1 MMPSAAK
8 RIVKNTSFLIMPE
21 FVNLGLQLVFTII
34 MARWLGSSDFGMF
47 YFALAFVQLFHS
59 FSELGIWTI
68 LVRDVAQFR
77 EQRLFTY
84 VNNAVPL
91 RACLAL
97 LTYGLM
103 VLVITFSSY
112 SADVKQAVY
121 ILGVGTG
128 LSTVVRIYLAAFR
141 AFENMKYEGCGAAV
155 LSIVYTSVGV
165 PLLLKGY
172 GIAGLAIANL
182 LGDICHAVYVASAY
196 KRVFK
201 CRLLQFE
208 MDLQLWK
215 YLLIAGL
222 PLGISKVFTFVESK
236 IDVILLSLI
245 RSPVEVGW
253 YSAAR
258 RICDMLRAFPTAF
271 YGSLFP
277 LWSNYFRS
285 DMQSLQDTS
294 VKTYR
299 FMIFLALPIAVVFTI
314 LPDKILTFLLGAE
327 YVPAYYAL
335 RVLGWL
341 VVISYVGTAFGSLL
355 ISSDNCKTFTVIIG
369 IQLVTTILLSLLLG
383 PAFGATGI
391 SIAVVMS
398 HGLNTLLCYLMV
410 SKKLFSFGLFRNAI
424 TTVCAGAVMGA
435 IVLLFRQSSVFLLL
449 PLAAVSY
456 LLSFYLINDLYK
468 PNLALANRS
477 I

>member
-1 MMPSAAK
+1 
-8 RIVKNTSFLIMPE
+8 MPE

-68 LVRDVAQFR
+68 LVRDVAQFK
-77 EQRLFTY
+77 EERLSTY

-91 RACLAL
+91 RACLTL

-103 VLVITFSSY
+103 TLVITLSGY
-112 SADVKQAVY
+112 SAEVKHTVY
-121 ILGVGTG
+121 VLGVGTG
-128 LSTVVRIYLAAFR
+128 LSAVVRIYLAAFC

-155 LSIVYTSVGV
+155 LSLVYTSVGI

-172 GIAGLAIANL
+172 GIVGLAVAYLI
-182 LGDICHAVYVASAY
+182 GSICYTVYVLSAY

-201 CRLLQFE
+201 MRLLQFE

-222 PLGISKVFTFVESK
+222 PLGISKVFVFVESK
-236 IDVILLSLI
+236 IDIILLSLI
-245 RSPVEVGW
+245 KSPVEVGW

-314 LPDKILTFLLGAE
+314 LPDKILSFLLGAE
-327 YVPAYYAL
+327 YVPAHYAL

-369 IQLVTTILLSLLLG
+369 IQLVTTVLLSLLLV
-383 PAFGATGI
+383 PALGATGT

-398 HGLNTLLCYLMV
+398 HGFSTLNCYFMV
-410 SKKLFSFGLFRNAI
+410 SKKLFSFGLFKNAI
-424 TTVCAGAVMGA
+424 TTVCAGAVMAG
-435 IVLLFRQSSVFLLL
+435 IVLLFRQFNVILLL

-468 PNLALANRS
+468 PNLALANRN